1 MKRND
6 RKIFQKSKLT
16 LVLND
21 NNLGKKNGVKMRKKI
36 TPTDKERIMR
46 EDDFIVSK
54 TDLKGIIT
62 YCNRIFMEFANY
74 KEEELL
80 GQNHNIIRHPDMPSV
95 VFKVLWDEIQ
105 AGREVN
111 AYVKNL
117 ASDGSY
123 YWVFANITPVFNDK
137 NEIVGYNAV
146 RRAPDRKK
154 LEEVIIPLYE
164 TLLAEEKKHSRKSDG
179 IAASYELLKQILEE
193 KGKSYEEFIL
203 TL

>member
-1 MKRND
+1 
-6 RKIFQKSKLT
+6 
-16 LVLND
+16 
-21 NNLGKKNGVKMRKKI
+21 MRKKI
-36 TPTDKERIMR
+36 KPTNVERVMR
-46 EDDFIVSK
+46 PDDFIVSK

-74 KEEELL
+74 DEKELL

-95 VFKVLWDEIQ
+95 IFKVLWNEIQ

-146 RRAPDRKK
+146 RRAPDREK
-154 LEEVIIPLYE
+154 LEKIVIPLYE
-164 TLLAEEKKHSRKSDG
+164 QLLAEEKKHSKKSEG
-179 IAASYELLKQILEE
+179 MEASYKLLNQILEE
-193 KGKSYEEFIL
+193 KGKSYEEFVL